1 MNAIPWTPAAPL
13 PRAARFAAWAAQLA
27 MAAILAQTLFFKL
40 TYAPETRFIFA
51 RLGGRP
57 AATAAACVELL
68 SAILLLAP
76 RTSAAGALVAL
87 GTMGGAIL
95 AHLFVIGIVIPDP
108 ATGRGDGGLLFGLAL
123 TVAILAVGVLAIRR
137 AEWLPLVRG
146 LAGRRTSS

>member
-13 PRAARFAAWAAQLA
+13 PRAARLAAWAAQLA
-27 MAAILAQTLFFKL
+27 MAGILAQTLYFKL

-68 SAILLLAP
+68 CAILLLVP
-76 RTSAAGALVAL
+76 RTSPAGALIAL
-87 GTMGGAIL
+87 GTTGGAVL
-95 AHLFVIGIVIPDP
+95 AHLFVIGIAVPDP

-123 TVAILAVGVLAIRR
+123 TVAILAVG
-137 AEWLPLVRG
+137 
-146 LAGRRTSS
+146 